1 LHKALFSMRIF
12 NCGKIPPKEGMAMK
26 KQLLI
31 IMMATILLV
40 TVFAGCTTSTNVTTT
55 PSSASTQVTKELRIG
70 ALMPLSG
77 DATGIGRSAQAALA
91 VAENDINTYLATI
104 NSSVRIRFLPLD
116 TRSDPATA
124 LDDLKALHAQGIHV
138 VIGPASSAE
147 VNATW
152 RYALENDMI
161 LVSYVSA
168 APSLAIPNNNVF
180 RFVPDATHEVAA
192 AAQLMQEDGVKA
204 VVPLWRDDTWGNDY
218 VATLR
223 TDVEKN
229 GGTVA
234 EGVRYVPSTTDF
246 SSALTA
252 LTAQVRQA
260 VEQHGATAVA
270 VQVIGFD
277 EVPNIFAQASSDS
290 QLASVRWYGG
300 TGEPLSLI
308 ATTPSAAQFAV
319 KTGFVAP
326 ELADGWGDRFEQVK
340 AQVTEKLGHVP
351 QPYAYAAYDSA
362 WVITIAYL
370 ETRSDAASV
379 MNVAIP
385 FVADSYYGITGNTA
399 LNAAGD
405 LKFARHDFWS
415 LTQEN
420 DTYTWK
426 KVGSYSEDPMTG
438 KGVITRMG

>member
-1 LHKALFSMRIF
+1 
-12 NCGKIPPKEGMAMK
+12 MK

-31 IMMATILLV
+31 ILMATILLA
-40 TVFAGCTTSTNVTTT
+40 TVFAGRTTSTNATTT
-55 PSSASTQVTKELRIG
+55 PSSTSTRAAKELCIG

-91 VAENDINTYLATI
+91 VANDDINTYLATI
-104 NSSVRIRFLPLD
+104 NSDTRIRFVPLD
-116 TRSDPATA
+116 TRTDPATA
-124 LDDLKALHAQGIHV
+124 LNDLKALHAQGIQV
-138 VIGPASSAE
+138 VIGPYSSAE

-152 RYALENDMI
+152 RYAYENNML
-161 LVSYVSA
+161 LVSYGST
-168 APSLAIPNNNVF
+168 APSLAIPNDNVF
-180 RFVPDATHEVAA
+180 RFVPDATHQVAA
-192 AAQLMQEDGVKA
+192 VTQLMQEEGVKV
-204 VVPLWRDDTWGNDY
+204 VVPLWRDDTWGNEY

-223 TDVEKN
+223 ASFEKN

-234 EGVRYVPSTTDF
+234 EGVQYAPSTTDF

-252 LTAQVRQA
+252 LTAQVNQVVA
-260 VEQHGATAVA
+260 QYGATAVA
-270 VQVIGFD
+270 VQVIGLD
-277 EVPNIFAQASSDS
+277 EARDVLAQASGDP
-290 QLASVRWYGG
+290 QLASVRWYGSTG
-300 TGEPLSLI
+300 TSMNLI

-319 KTGFVAP
+319 KTGFVTMT
-326 ELADGWGDRFEQVK
+326 LAEGQGDRFERVK

-351 QPYAYAAYDSA
+351 EPYAYAAYDSA

-370 ETRSDAASV
+370 ETRSAAASV

-405 LKFARHDFWS
+405 LKFARLDFWS

-420 DTYTWK
+420 SAYTWK
-426 KVGSYSEDPMTG
+426 KVGSYSEDPKTG